1 VTKQSR
7 ITTQLSL
14 RGECVSTRRSNLITD
29 QHRAPLWEVLLR
41 HAKNNVTSFHT
52 PGHKNGRGISPPFKR
67 FVGEG
72 IFKFDVT
79 VFPEVDSLHAPSGP
93 IRDAQKLASQAWGSR
108 ESFFLVNGSSVGNF
122 AMFLAALKPGE
133 SVIVSRNTHKSVLSG
148 LILSGVWP
156 IWIQP
161 AVDRKLNIIL
171 NSSSEQIEEEI
182 KNFPEAKAV
191 FLTNPTY
198 NGVCTDVAKIVSLC
212 RKKRKLLLIDE
223 AHGPHLGFHPAF
235 PDSSVHAGADL
246 VVQSAHKI
254 LSAMSQGSILHLN
267 SHRVDLSRL
276 KQVVSM
282 LQTTS
287 PSYPIL
293 ASIDLARRQLVQQ
306 GRELLQTMMECSE
319 WARQRIRRLEKI
331 KCFSEDD
338 LPPGYRIDYSK
349 LTIDVSG
356 TGLTGYEVEDLLASK
371 YRIQVDCADTFNL
384 IAILGVGTR
393 MEDMRRLVNALEEID
408 LEKLQR
414 CSSLPKLEMPSLST
428 EMVMTPRDVFLAGQ
442 VRKVPI
448 SKASGS
454 ISAEALTIYP
464 PGIPILIPGERVSQE
479 IVEYLLDL
487 AERDITVTGQD
498 GRRLNMLKVVA

>member
-1 VTKQSR
+1 MTK
-7 ITTQLSL
+7 
-14 RGECVSTRRSNLITD
+14 RRLTEIN
-29 QHRAPLWEVLLR
+29 QHRAPLWEVLSR

-67 FVGEG
+67 LVGED

-93 IRDAQKLASQAWGSR
+93 IRDAQQLASQAWGSR

-133 SVIVSRNTHKSVLSG
+133 SVIVSRNAHKSVLGG

-161 AVDRKLNIIL
+161 AVDRKINIIL
-171 NSSSEQIEEEI
+171 NSSPEQIEENIE
-182 KNFPEAKAV
+182 NFPEAKAV

-212 RKKRKLLLIDE
+212 RKKRKLFLVDE

-267 SHRVDLSRL
+267 SRRVDLSRL
-276 KQVVSM
+276 KRVVSM

-293 ASIDLARRQLVQQ
+293 ASIDLARRQLVKQ
-306 GRELLQTMMECSE
+306 GRELLQAMMECSE
-319 WARQRIRRLEKI
+319 WARQRIRRLKRI
-331 KCFSEDD
+331 KCFNEDD
-338 LPPGYRIDYSK
+338 LPPGYRLDYSK

-371 YRIQVDCADTFNL
+371 YRIQVDCADAFNL
-384 IAILGVGTR
+384 IAILGVGTT
-393 MEDMRRLVNALEEID
+393 MEDVRLLVNALEEID
-408 LEKLQR
+408 LKEPSR
-414 CSSLPKLEMPSLST
+414 HSRLPKLEIPSLST
-428 EMVMTPRDVFLAGQ
+428 EMVITPREVFLARQGH
-442 VRKVPI
+442 RVPI

-454 ISAEALTIYP
+454 ISAETLTLYP
-464 PGIPILIPGERVSQE
+464 PGIPVLIPGERVSQE
-479 IVEYLLDL
+479 IVDYLIDL
-487 AERDITVTGQD
+487 TKRDITVTGQD